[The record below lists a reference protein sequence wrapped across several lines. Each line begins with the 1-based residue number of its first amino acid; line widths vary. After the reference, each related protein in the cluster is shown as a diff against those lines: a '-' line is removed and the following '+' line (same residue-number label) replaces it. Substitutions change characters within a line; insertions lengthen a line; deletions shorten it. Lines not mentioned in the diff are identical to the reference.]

1 MKSLTSI
8 VAVNHDR
15 VIGAGNA
22 LPWRLRSDM
31 RFFREQ
37 TLGGVVLMGR
47 KTYDSLDRKP
57 LKQRYNVVVSHS
69 FGLIEPNPE
78 STSATGIADALFRAN
93 VAPRAFRRH
102 FVIGGA
108 SMYEQLAPYVDRY
121 LITLVDK
128 EVLNGDTFFDD
139 TFLHDPEEW
148 ELRELFRQ
156 SQSDFDEAAF
166 TVFEIISRDPSAFAA
181 RRAAAI
187 NRGEAEATSGVRKRI
202 KSRGS
207 RALSAGDE
215 ATCLML

>member
-37 TLGGVVLMGR
+37 TLGGVVIMGR
-47 KTYDSLDRKP
+47 KTYDSLGRRP
-57 LKQRYNVVVSHS
+57 LKERYNVVVSHS
-69 FGLIEPNPE
+69 FGLIEPSPE
-78 STSATGIADALFRAN
+78 CTSAAGIADALFRSD
-93 VAPRAFRRH
+93 RASRSFRRH

-128 EVLNGDTFFDD
+128 EVPDGDTFFDD
-139 TFLHDPEEW
+139 TFLHNPEEW
-148 ELRELFRQ
+148 ELREMFRQ
-156 SQSDFDEAAF
+156 PKTDFDEASF
-166 TVFEIISRDPSAFAA
+166 TVFEVVARDASAFAA
-181 RRAAAI
+181 RRTAAI
-187 NRGEAEATSGVRKRI
+187 IRGEAEATSGRKRLRN
-202 KSRGS
+202 RGEQMRS
-207 RALSAGDE
+207 TSEEPAR
-215 ATCLML
+215 LML